1 LTHGSDSSAILASV
15 CSIVRFSPSM
25 TVCLLYSM
33 FYPVYKKPALAPHGS
48 KTQELANSLYVIR
61 PSLTHILARF

>member
-1 LTHGSDSSAILASV
+1 MV
-15 CSIVRFSPSM
+15 
-25 TVCLLYSM
+25 
-33 FYPVYKKPALAPHGS
+33 YPVYKNPALAPHGS

>member
-1 LTHGSDSSAILASV
+1 MVSVIRPDNISSALIS
-15 CSIVRFSPSM
+15 F
-25 TVCLLYSM
+25 
-33 FYPVYKKPALAPHGS
+33 FKNPALVPHGS